1 MKRLNTD
8 TFINGDINKDT
19 IVALEINNRHIYFV
33 GWMEDAESYSIQWAV
48 DGNEIDTKVLRLTE
62 DLYHVIT
69 HSPGYDDLTY
79 DETTGNEYE
88 YFLECI
94 DENIQNIPILKLKT
108 GELIALY
115 DVLDDGIYV
124 LIMES

>member
-1 MKRLNTD
+1 MKRLDTD
-8 TFINGDINKDT
+8 AFINGDINKDT
-19 IVALEINNRHIYFV
+19 IVALEINNGHIYFV
-33 GWMEDAESYSIQWAV
+33 GWAG

-69 HSPGYDDLTY
+69 HSPGYDDFTY

-108 GELIALY
+108 SELIALY
-115 DVLDDGIYV
+115 DVLENGIYV
-124 LIMES
+124 LIMEL

>member
-19 IVALEINNRHIYFV
+19 IVALEINNGHIYFV

-69 HSPGYDDLTY
+69 HSPGY
-79 DETTGNEYE
+79 E